1 MSKRALRASFATAA
15 AVALV
20 ALAAADLVRGPV
32 ADILTQANQMRTEQ
46 AATDQSRP
54 TVLAQGRCYNGRCY

>member
-1 MSKRALRASFATAA
+1 MSKKALRASFAVIA

-20 ALAAADLVRGPV
+20 ALAAADLTRSHV
-32 ADILTQANQMRTEQ
+32 AATVTQDNQMRAEQ

-54 TVLAQGRCYNGRCY
+54 IVLAQGRCYNGRCY

>member
-20 ALAAADLVRGPV
+20 ALAAADLARDPV
-32 ADILTQANQMRTEQ
+32 VETLTQDNQMRAEQ